1 MKSKKHLPVLSGE
14 HRKKEK
20 PQSVKVCLLL
30 LLLFSFGIASR
41 EILLTA
47 FSCPAATKIFKCHQV
62 CINYSAQCG
71 AHLLVFKMLK
81 IGSNNSV
88 NVCLAS
94 NAVVRL
100 MLCNFKTCKK
110 INYNFNFVKQIN
122 LVSRSTFAYD
132 LCNSSSYRKTFSSE
146 RTFNLFFVAI
156 LFARHSAMPL
166 FLTRLLQNIHK

>member
-30 LLLFSFGIASR
+30 LLLFSFVVASR
-41 EILLTA
+41 EVLLTA

-71 AHLLVFKMLK
+71 AHLLIFKMLK

-88 NVCLAS
+88 TVCLAS
-94 NAVVRL
+94 NAVVGL

-110 INYNFNFVKQIN
+110 INYNLNFVKQIN
-122 LVSRSTFAYD
+122 LVSRSTSAND
-132 LCNSSSYRKTFSSE
+132 LCNSSSHRKTF
-146 RTFNLFFVAI
+146 FLKANFHWLPFCLPAIQQCLF
-156 LFARHSAMPL
+156 